1 MLCDIMYS
9 EEYKDVMTKLRG
21 FLEQKT
27 YTEEALALTE
37 KALELLAAHYTTWH
51 YRFNIVKAIKRD
63 LFEEL
68 DWCELVALE
77 NEKNYQI
84 WHYRQLIIEEILKD
98 EELASKFDFHRE
110 YPILSEMLQ
119 EDSKNHHVW
128 SYRKWF
134 VERFLLHEAIEELQF
149 VESMLDADL
158 RNNSAWTHRFYL
170 KFGHEDWQKN
180 VDLEIEY
187 AKLKIEIC
195 PQNPSSWNYLKG
207 IYRKSNRDI
216 RELREFCTPLADVKA
231 KEIKSSFA
239 LELLA
244 EIEKAAGDK
253 DLAAAYYTQL
263 AEVYDPIRANY
274 WNYVKNKL

>member
-9 EEYKDVMTKLRG
+9 DEYKEVMDKLRT

-27 YTEEALALTE
+27 YNEEALALTE
-37 KALELLAAHYTTWH
+37 SALELLAAHYTTWQ
-51 YRFNIVKAIKRD
+51 YRFTIVKEIKRD

-68 DWCELVALE
+68 DWCELIALE

-98 EELASKFDFHRE
+98 EELAKKFNFHRE
-110 YPILSEMLQ
+110 YPILSAMLQ

-134 VERFLLHEAIEELQF
+134 VERFLLHEALEENAF
-149 VESMLDADL
+149 VESMLETDL

-170 KFGHEDWQKN
+170 KFGHDDWKKN
-180 VDLEIEY
+180 VELEIVY

-195 PQNPSSWNYLKG
+195 PQNPSSWNYLRG
-207 IYRKSNRDI
+207 IYRKAKGDI
-216 RELREFCTPLADVKA
+216 EELRSFCEPLADTSA

-239 LELLA
+239 LEALA
-244 EIEKAAGDK
+244 DIDKAAGNK
-253 DLAAAYYTQL
+253 DAAAEAYRLL
-263 AEVYDPIRANY
+263 AEVYDPIRKNY
-274 WNYVKNKL
+274 WTYVQKTL

>member
-9 EEYKDVMTKLRG
+9 DEYKEVMSQLRT

-27 YTEEALALTE
+27 YNEEALALTE
-37 KALELLAAHYTTWH
+37 TALDLLAAHYTTWQ
-51 YRFNIVKAIKRD
+51 YRFTIVKEIKRD

-98 EELASKFDFHRE
+98 EKAAEKFNYHRE
-110 YPILSEMLQ
+110 YPILRAMLE

-134 VERFLLHEAIEELQF
+134 VERFSLHETVEELQF
-149 VESMLDADL
+149 VESMLDTDL

-170 KFGHEDWQKN
+170 KFGHVDWKKN
-180 VDLEIEY
+180 VEPEIEY
-187 AKLKIEIC
+187 AKLKIEVC
-195 PQNPSSWNYLKG
+195 PQNPSSWNYLRG
-207 IYRKSNRDI
+207 IYRKAGRDVE
-216 RELREFCTPLADVKA
+216 ELRLFCAPLADTKA

-239 LELLA
+239 LETLGD
-244 EIEKAAGDK
+244 IERSAGDK
-253 DLAAAYYTQL
+253 DAASECYRLL
-263 AEVYDPIRANY
+263 AEVYDPIRKNY
-274 WNYVKNKL
+274 WEYIQKKL

>member
-9 EEYKDVMTKLRG
+9 DEYKEVMAKLKI

-27 YTEEALALTE
+27 YNEEALALTE
-37 KALELLAAHYTTWH
+37 TALGLLAAHYTTWQ
-51 YRFNIVKAIKRD
+51 YRFTIVKHIKRD

-98 EELASKFDFHRE
+98 AELAKKLDYHRE
-110 YPILSEMLQ
+110 YPILSEMLL

-134 VERFLLHEAIEELQF
+134 VERFGLHEAPEEIAF
-149 VESMLDADL
+149 VDSMLDTDL

-170 KFGHEDWQKN
+170 KFGHGNWQKN
-180 VDLEIEY
+180 VDLEIAY
-187 AKLKIEIC
+187 AKEKIEIC
-195 PQNPSSWNYLKG
+195 PQNPSSWNYLRG
-207 IYRKSNRDI
+207 IYRKNKGDI
-216 RELREFCTPLADVKA
+216 EELRLFCEPLADTKA
-231 KEIKSSFA
+231 EVIKCSFA
-239 LELLA
+239 LETLA
-244 EIEKAAGDK
+244 DIDKKAGNK
-253 DLAAAYYTQL
+253 GAAAESYRLL
-263 AEVYDPIRANY
+263 AEVYDPIRKNY
-274 WNYVKNKL
+274 WTYVQKTL